1 MAGVNKVILV
11 GNLGRD
17 PEVRY
22 AQSGTAVAKLNM
34 AINERKKEG
43 DEWIEHTEWVRVTC
57 FGRTAE
63 NVGQYLSKG
72 SQLYVEGRMQTSKY
86 TDRDGAEKWST
97 EVVANNVVFLGGKGG
112 GGGGNFGGG
121 PQGGGYGGGNQGGGG
136 NRGPQ
141 GGGQGPQGGGQGP
154 QGGGQGPQGG
164 GQGPQG
170 GGQGPQGGGQDDG
183 FYDDDLPF

>member
-17 PEVRY
+17 PETRY
-22 AQSGTAVAKLNM
+22 AQSGTAITKLNM
-34 AINERKKEG
+34 AIGERKKEG

-63 NVGQYLSKG
+63 NVQQYLSKG

-86 TDRDGAEKWST
+86 TDQAGVEKWST
-97 EVVANNVVFLGGKGG
+97 EVVAHNVVFLSGNGNQQ
-112 GGGGNFGGG
+112 GGGGN
-121 PQGGGYGGGNQGGGG
+121 GGGG
-136 NRGPQ
+136 NRG
-141 GGGQGPQGGGQGP
+141 GNSGNSGGNRGGNNGGQGNGRGGNSGNGGGGGNN
-154 QGGGQGPQGG
+154 GGGNRGNNNGG
-164 GQGPQG
+164 GG
-170 GGQGPQGGGQDDG
+170 GGGGQDDG